1 MKKFLL
7 VLTLALASA
16 LRAANLEC
24 SGIFTDHMVLQR
36 EKPVAVWGWA
46 DAGETVTVEFNGQKK
61 TTKAAANGKW
71 MLKLDSMK
79 ANTSAQKLVVKGNK
93 PSTDPT
99 KPRECVFENVLIGE
113 VWLGSGQSNMD
124 WPVARAAN
132 PEAEKAA
139 ANYPL
144 IREFS
149 EKSQSHAEAKDNCKG
164 KWTIC
169 SPETVSGYSA
179 ALYYMARELHKEL
192 KVPVGI
198 IKSSV
203 GGTPIE
209 NWIDIDAQLAVP
221 ELKEHTEARIK
232 SWKAFDEVKAMT
244 KYEQELADWKAA
256 KEKAKVDGQPE
267 PTAKAPADPI
277 VKRKGSGGP
286 GELYNGKIAG
296 LIPFTIRG
304 FIWYQGEANSY
315 SVERGLLY
323 QTQLTTLIKDWRKL
337 WNGEPTFWNKLRND
351 ELPFCWAQ
359 LPNYAGGSQWPT
371 LRESQL
377 KALSLSNTGMIT
389 TMDIGDKNDIH
400 PKNKQ
405 EIGRRFALWALN
417 TVYGKK
423 VEYSGPLPTGREI
436 RGSKVV
442 VSFSHANGLKIR
454 DGIELKGFE
463 IADAIIKTKVLD
475 ENKKEVEV
483 SEYIYVPAQAV
494 IKDNKVVI
502 SAATITKPIAVRYAW
517 ANNPECS
524 LVNQD
529 NLPASPFRF
538 EDKN

>member
-7 VLTLALASA
+7 VLTLVLASA
-16 LRAANLEC
+16 LHAASLEC
-24 SGIFTDHMVLQR
+24 SGIFTDNMILQR

-61 TTKAAANGKW
+61 TTKTGTNGKW
-71 MLKLDSMK
+71 MLKLDPMK
-79 ANTSAQKLVVKGNK
+79 ANANSQKLIVKGSTR
-93 PSTDPT
+93 STDAA
-99 KPRECVFENVLIGE
+99 KPRECVFVNVLVGE

-149 EKSQSHAEAKDNCKG
+149 EKTQSHAEAKDNCKG

-232 SWKAFDEVKAMT
+232 SWKAFDEVKAKA

-256 KEKAKVDGQPE
+256 KEKAKADGQPE
-267 PTAKAPADPI
+267 PTTKAPADPI
-277 VKRKGSGGP
+277 AKRKSNGGP
-286 GELYNGKIAG
+286 GELFNGKIAG
-296 LIPFTIRG
+296 LLPFTIRG
-304 FIWYQGEANSY
+304 IIWYQGEANAHSA
-315 SVERGLLY
+315 ERGKLY
-323 QTQLTTLIKDWRKL
+323 EIQLPTLINDWRKY
-337 WNGEPTFWNKLRND
+337 WGE
-351 ELPFCWAQ
+351 ELPFSWAQ
-359 LPNYAGGSQWPT
+359 LPNFERSDAKWPW
-371 LRESQL
+371 LREAQL
-377 KALSLSNTGMIT
+377 KSLSVPNTGMIT
-389 TMDIGDKNDIH
+389 TMDIGEKDDIH

-417 TVYGKK
+417 KVYGKK
-423 VEYSGPLPTGREI
+423 VEYSGPLPTSREI

-442 VSFSHANGLKIR
+442 VSFSHAEGLKIKE
-454 DGIELKGFE
+454 GMELKGFE
-463 IADAIIKTKVLD
+463 IAETIIKTKALN
-475 ENKKEVEV
+475 ENKQEVEV
-483 SEYIYVPAQAV
+483 SEYQYVPAVAV

-502 SAATITKPIAVRYAW
+502 SAATITKPMAVRYAW

-524 LVNQD
+524 LVNKD

>member
-1 MKKFLL
+1 MKKFLCL
-7 VLTLALASA
+7 LAVLFVSILD
-16 LRAANLEC
+16 AANLEC
-24 SGIFTDHMVLQR
+24 SAMFNDNMVLQR

-46 DAGETVTVEFNGQKK
+46 DANETVTVEFNGQKK
-61 TTKAAANGKW
+61 TTKAGANGKW
-71 MLKLDSMK
+71 ILKLDAMK
-79 ANTSAQKLVVKGNK
+79 ANANSQKLVVKGST
-93 PSTDPT
+93 PSTDPA

-124 WPVARAAN
+124 WPVARSAN
-132 PEAEKAA
+132 PEVEKAA

-149 EKSQSHAEAKDNCKG
+149 ERSSAHPEAKDNCKG
-164 KWTIC
+164 KWTVC
-169 SPETVSGYSA
+169 SPQTVSGYSA
-179 ALYYMARELHKEL
+179 ALYFMARELHKEL

-209 NWIDIDAQLAVP
+209 NWIDIDTQLAVP

-232 SWKAFDEVKAMT
+232 SWKAFDEVKAQA
-244 KYEQELADWKAA
+244 KYEQELAAWKAA
-256 KEKAKVDGQPE
+256 KEKAKLEGQPE
-267 PTAKAPADPI
+267 PTTKTPADPI
-277 VKRKGSGGP
+277 AKRKSNGGP
-286 GELYNGKIAG
+286 GELFNGKIAG
-296 LIPFTIRG
+296 LIPYTIRG
-304 FIWYQGEANSY
+304 IIWYQGEANAHSA
-315 SVERGLLY
+315 ERGKLY
-323 QTQLTTLIKDWRKL
+323 ETQLPTLIKDWRKL
-337 WNGEPTFWNKLRND
+337 WKD

-359 LPNYAGGSQWPT
+359 LPNFERSDANWPW
-371 LRESQL
+371 LREAQL
-377 KALSLSNTGMIT
+377 KSLSLPNTGMIT
-389 TMDIGDKNDIH
+389 TMDIGEKDDIH

-423 VEYSGPLPTGREI
+423 VEYSGPLPVSREI
-436 RGSKVV
+436 RGDKVI

-463 IADAIIKTKVLD
+463 IAEAIIKTKVLD

-483 SEYIYVPAQAV
+483 SECNYVPAQAV

-502 SAATITKPIAVRYAW
+502 SAANITKPIAVRYAW

-524 LVNQD
+524 LVNKD
-529 NLPASPFRF
+529 NLPASPFRY
-538 EDKN
+538 ENK

>member
-24 SGIFTDHMVLQR
+24 SGIFTDNMILQR

-61 TTKAAANGKW
+61 TTKAGANGKW
-71 MLKLDSMK
+71 MLKLDPMK
-79 ANTSAQKLVVKGNK
+79 ANSEPQKLIITGSNLSLNIVKGRK
-93 PSTDPT
+93 YTIDG
-99 KPRECVFENVLIGE
+99 VLVGE

-124 WPVARAAN
+124 WPVARSAN
-132 PEAEKAA
+132 AEVEKAT

-144 IREFS
+144 IREFT
-149 EKSQSHAEAKDNCKG
+149 EKSQSHAQAKDNCKG
-164 KWTIC
+164 KWTVC
-169 SPETVSGYSA
+169 SPETVGGYSA
-179 ALYYMARELHKEL
+179 SLYFMARELHKEL
-192 KVPVGI
+192 NVPIGI
-198 IKSSV
+198 IRSSV

-209 NWIDIDAQLAVP
+209 NWIDIDTQLAVP
-221 ELKEHTEARIK
+221 ELKEVTEAKVK
-232 SWKAFDEVKAMT
+232 SWNAFDEVKAKA

-256 KEKAKVDGQPE
+256 KEKAKTDGQPE
-267 PTAKAPADPI
+267 PTAKAPVDPI

-286 GELYNGKIAG
+286 GELFNGKIAG

-304 FIWYQGEANSY
+304 IIWYQGEANSH
-315 SVERGLLY
+315 SAERGKLY
-323 QTQLTTLIKDWRKL
+323 EIQLPTLIKDWRKN
-337 WNGEPTFWNKLRND
+337 WGE

-359 LPNYAGGSQWPT
+359 LPNYGDPKAIEWPT

-377 KALSLSNTGMIT
+377 KTLSVSNTGMIT
-389 TMDIGDKNDIH
+389 TMDIGEKGDIH

-405 EIGRRFALWALN
+405 EIGRRFSLWALN
-417 TVYGKK
+417 KVYGKK
-423 VEYSGPLPTGREI
+423 IEYSGPLPVSHEI

-442 VSFSHANGLKIR
+442 VSFSHAEGLKIKE
-454 DGIELKGFE
+454 GTELKGFE
-463 IADAIIKTKVLD
+463 IAETIIKTKALN
-475 ENKKEVEV
+475 ENKEEVEV
-483 SEYIYVPAQAV
+483 SEPQYVPAQAI

-538 EDKN
+538 EDSKQ

>member
-36 EKPVAVWGWA
+36 EKAVAIWGWA
-46 DAGETVTVEFNGQKK
+46 DANETVTVEFNGQKK
-61 TTKAAANGKW
+61 TTKTAASGKW

-79 ANTSAQKLVVKGNK
+79 ANANSQKLVIKGST
-93 PSTDPT
+93 PSTDPA
-99 KPRECVFENVLIGE
+99 KPRQCVFDDVLVGE
-113 VWLGSGQSNMD
+113 VWLGSGQSNMSLQ
-124 WPVARAAN
+124 VARCLN
-132 PEAEKAA
+132 PEQEKAA

-144 IREFS
+144 IREFG
-149 EKSQSHAEAKDNCKG
+149 EKSLSHDKAKDNCKG
-164 KWTIC
+164 KWTVC
-169 SPETVSGYSA
+169 SPETVSNYSA
-179 ALYYMARELHKEL
+179 ALYFMARELHNEL

-198 IKSSV
+198 IQSSV

-209 NWIDIDAQLAVP
+209 NWIDVNTQLAVP
-221 ELKEHTEARIK
+221 ELKETTEAKVK
-232 SWKAFDEVKAMT
+232 SWKAFDEVKAKA
-244 KYEQELADWKAA
+244 KYEMELADWKAA
-256 KEKAKVDGQPE
+256 KEKAKLEGQPE
-267 PTAKAPADPI
+267 PTTKAPADPI

-286 GELYNGKIAG
+286 GELFNGKITG
-296 LIPFTIRG
+296 LIPFTVRG
-304 FIWYQGEANSY
+304 IIWYQGEANSY

-323 QTQLTTLIKDWRKL
+323 QTQLTTLIKDWRKR
-337 WNGEPTFWNKLRND
+337 WNGEPTFWSKLWNE

-359 LPNYAGGSQWPT
+359 LPNYAGGVQWPS

-377 KALSLSNTGMIT
+377 KTLSVSNTGMIT

-405 EIGRRFALWALN
+405 EIGRRFSLWALS
-417 TVYGKK
+417 TVYDKK

-436 RGSKVV
+436 RGDKVI
-442 VSFSHANGLKIR
+442 VSFSHAEGLKIK
-454 DGIELKGFE
+454 DGVELKGFE
-463 IADAIIKTKVLD
+463 IAETIIKTKVLD

-483 SEYIYVPAQAV
+483 SEYNYVPAQAV

-529 NLPASPFRF
+529 NFPASPFRF
-538 EDKN
+538 EDK

>member
-24 SGIFTDHMVLQR
+24 SGIFTDNMILQR

-61 TTKAAANGKW
+61 TTKAGANGKW

-79 ANTSAQKLVVKGNK
+79 ANANSQKLVVKGSTR
-93 PSTDPT
+93 STDPA

-132 PEAEKAA
+132 PEVEKAA

-179 ALYYMARELHKEL
+179 TLYYMARELHKEL

-198 IKSSV
+198 VKSSV

-209 NWIDIDAQLAVP
+209 NWIDIDTQLAVP
-221 ELKEHTEARIK
+221 ELKEHTETRIK
-232 SWKAFDEVKAMT
+232 SWKAFDEVKARA

-256 KEKAKVDGQPE
+256 KEKAKADGQPE

-286 GELYNGKIAG
+286 GELFNGKIAG
-296 LIPFTIRG
+296 LVPFTIRG
-304 FIWYQGEANSY
+304 IIWYQGEANAHSA
-315 SVERGLLY
+315 ERGKLY
-323 QTQLTTLIKDWRKL
+323 EIQLPTLINDWRKY
-337 WNGEPTFWNKLRND
+337 WGE
-351 ELPFCWAQ
+351 ELPFCWVQ
-359 LPNYAGGSQWPT
+359 LPNFERNDAEWPW
-371 LRESQL
+371 LREAQL
-377 KALSLSNTGMIT
+377 KSLSVSKTGMIT

-405 EIGRRFALWALN
+405 EIGRRFSLWALS

-423 VEYSGPLPTGREI
+423 VEYSGPLPVSREI

-442 VSFSHANGLKIR
+442 VSFSHADGLKIKE
-454 DGIELKGFE
+454 GTELKGFE
-463 IADAIIKTKVLD
+463 IAETIIKTKALN
-475 ENKKEVEV
+475 ENKQEVEV
-483 SEYIYVPAQAV
+483 SELQYVPAQAI

-538 EDKN
+538 EDK

>member
-7 VLTLALASA
+7 VLSLVLASA

-46 DAGETVTVEFNGQKK
+46 DANETVTVEFNGQQKK
-61 TTKAAANGKW
+61 IKAGTNGKW
-71 MLKLDSMK
+71 MLKLDAMK
-79 ANTSAQKLVVKGNK
+79 ANADSQKLVVKGST
-93 PSTDPT
+93 PSTDPA
-99 KPRECVFENVLIGE
+99 KPRQCVFEDVLVGE
-113 VWLGSGQSNMD
+113 VWLGSGQSNMSLQ
-124 WPVARAAN
+124 VARCLN
-132 PEAEKAA
+132 PEQEKAS

-144 IREFS
+144 IREFG
-149 EKSQSHAEAKDNCKG
+149 EKSLSHDKAKDNCKG
-164 KWTIC
+164 KWTVC

-179 ALYYMARELHKEL
+179 ALYFMVRELHKEL

-198 IKSSV
+198 VQSSV

-209 NWIDIDAQLAVP
+209 NWIDVNTQLGVP
-221 ELKEHTEARIK
+221 ELKEVTEAKVK
-232 SWKAFDEVKAMT
+232 SWKAFDEVKAKA
-244 KYEQELADWKAA
+244 KYEKELADWNAA
-256 KEKAKVDGQPE
+256 KEKAKADGQPE
-267 PTAKAPADPI
+267 PTAKAPVDPI

-286 GELYNGKIAG
+286 GELFNGKIAG
-296 LIPFTIRG
+296 LIPFTVRG
-304 FIWYQGEANSY
+304 IIWYQGEANSY
-315 SVERGLLY
+315 SIERGLLY
-323 QTQLTTLIKDWRKL
+323 QTQLSTLIKDWRKL
-337 WNGEPTFWNKLRND
+337 WND

-359 LPNYAGGSQWPT
+359 LPNYAQGKEWPT

-377 KALSLSNTGMIT
+377 KALGVSNTGMIT
-389 TMDIGDKNDIH
+389 TMDIGEKDDIH

-423 VEYSGPLPTGREI
+423 VEYSGPLPVSREI
-436 RGSKVV
+436 RGSKAV
-442 VSFSHANGLKIR
+442 VSFSHAEGLKIKE
-454 DGIELKGFE
+454 GTEPKGFE
-463 IADAIIKTKVLD
+463 IAEAIIKTKVLD

-483 SEYIYVPAQAV
+483 SEYQYVPAQAV

-538 EDKN
+538 EDK